1 MYKEL
6 SASEWKT
13 NFKLPED
20 YVVSGMIVYGT
31 WNKKKELGIL
41 EDALKSLEV
50 SFKINKLPDFLEDG
64 VIEVVI
70 DGKKYWYS
78 VSYGGAL
85 LSEYLH
91 LACMFG
97 SKKNILLGSCGGLF
111 NDINSGDLL
120 IPSWSYGNE
129 STTRIYCPEVLD
141 HKHVPNI
148 ILGESLVGRIEDK
161 HKIWRGPTITCQAMM
176 GETLDDIKKW
186 QAEGYYGV
194 EMEAATVFAVSN
206 HFKVP
211 TSALLIIGDNLI
223 KGETVHSE
231 GYENT
236 KEIRK
241 GAKIEQYR
249 VALTELLAK

>member
-1 MYKEL
+1 
-6 SASEWKT
+6 
-13 NFKLPED
+13 
-20 YVVSGMIVYGT
+20 
-31 WNKKKELGIL
+31 
-41 EDALKSLEV
+41 
-50 SFKINKLPDFLEDG
+50 
-64 VIEVVI
+64 
-70 DGKKYWYS
+70 
-78 VSYGGAL
+78 
-85 LSEYLH
+85 
-91 LACMFG
+91 
-97 SKKNILLGSCGGLF
+97 
-111 NDINSGDLL
+111 
-120 IPSWSYGNE
+120 
-129 STTRIYCPEVLD
+129 
-141 HKHVPNI
+141 
-148 ILGESLVGRIEDK
+148 
-161 HKIWRGPTITCQAMM
+161 M

-249 VALTELLAK
+249 VALTELLAM